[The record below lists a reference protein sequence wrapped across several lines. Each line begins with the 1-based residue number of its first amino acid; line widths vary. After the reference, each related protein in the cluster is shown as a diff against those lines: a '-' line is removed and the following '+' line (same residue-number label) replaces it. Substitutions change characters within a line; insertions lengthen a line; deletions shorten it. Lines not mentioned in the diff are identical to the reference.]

1 MSVDFDLL
9 NEFWGDVLIADGFDD
24 AIIGIK
30 DDTGVVYYSKEKVID
45 ILIRKH
51 GMTDIDAMEY
61 ADFNI
66 FCAYMG
72 DKTPIFL
79 DDFFITT

>member
-9 NEFWGDVLIADGFDD
+9 NELWGDVLIADGFDD

-45 ILIRKH
+45 ILIREH

>member
-9 NEFWGDVLIADGFDD
+9 NELWDEVLIADGFDD

-45 ILIRKH
+45 ILIRDH
-51 GMTDIDAMEY
+51 NMTDVEAMEY
-61 ADFNI
+61 ADFNV
-66 FCAYMG
+66 FCAYVG
-72 DKTPIFL
+72 EKTPVFL

>member
-9 NEFWGDVLIADGFDD
+9 NELWGDVLIADGFDD

-45 ILIRKH
+45 ILIHKH
-51 GMTDIDAMEY
+51 SMTDVDAMEY